1 MNENYFENLFNQEMK
16 RDNWRDFVLPDD
28 EEDEAVRQ
36 LRLRVDDI
44 GISSSI
50 NVDEH
55 CLRRNWIGSKWW
67 DVG

>member
-1 MNENYFENLFNQEMK
+1 MK
-16 RDNWRDFVLPDD
+16 RDNRREFFLPDD

-55 CLRRNWIGSKWW
+55 CLRRNCIGSKW
-67 DVG
+67 